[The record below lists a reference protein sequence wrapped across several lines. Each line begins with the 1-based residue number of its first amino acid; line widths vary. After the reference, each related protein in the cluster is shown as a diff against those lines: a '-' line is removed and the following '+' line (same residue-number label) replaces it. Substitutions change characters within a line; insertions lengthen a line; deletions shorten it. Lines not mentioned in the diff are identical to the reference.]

1 MLQTRQDYKGPSANT
16 PPNIEILMELAIFGP
31 GATREPVEGLFSGHG
46 ALRTSGFPIHTDKR
60 KYICGLR
67 MKLVT
72 FLFWGN
78 KTPFEPFVTKL
89 EPFETDRLP
98 DV

>member
-1 MLQTRQDYKGPSANT
+1 
-16 PPNIEILMELAIFGP
+16 MELAFFGP
-31 GATREPVEGLFSGHG
+31 GATREPVEGIFSGHG
-46 ALRTSGFPIHTDKR
+46 ALRTRGFPIHTDKR
-60 KYICGLR
+60 KHICGLL